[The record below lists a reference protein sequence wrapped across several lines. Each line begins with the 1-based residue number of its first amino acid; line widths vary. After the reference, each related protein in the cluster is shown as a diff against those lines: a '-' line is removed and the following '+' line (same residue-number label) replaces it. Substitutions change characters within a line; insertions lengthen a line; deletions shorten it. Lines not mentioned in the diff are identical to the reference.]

1 MMLSTLALTLTATAQ
16 VSRTVDRAALQN
28 RLTDTVSRFEAV
40 NTAALHTSVQTNTQ
54 TPATLDRSIVYRN
67 FQQPDTT
74 VKFKVIKNGAV
85 VRTETARV
93 SDIRLAAGEKV
104 VLPERK
110 EVTAVDQ
117 ATYNKLKDV
126 RSVPFARAD
135 LQMIPELTIESKDG
149 GTRQIEY
156 HLYFFPYQPFTYNDS
171 LRLFQSKMGFF
182 YLRSDSMNVVNAIDP
197 VNIIV
202 TSDALGQI
210 HPRPLKIDHLSFP
223 PADLDLAGKG
233 ITDSVAIRII
243 TASKPEG
250 YQTFVKIRPVLDITT
265 DRRTLQGYGIQKIPI
280 EVRLIGSNSSD
291 SMTVNVSAAKGT
303 ITPAAVT
310 LRYNTPQTV
319 YLTSEG
325 LGPTSISAKSSNLE
339 SAPLPLTY
347 VFPWYFLI
355 ASLLG
360 GVIGGLAKYYT
371 GEGKK
376 FSMRPI
382 IGGILAGFIGAIAYY
397 ALGISLL
404 HFKFSAGLNEV
415 AVLALSALVAYFGIP
430 KKEG

>member
-1 MMLSTLALTLTATAQ
+1 MSFIKKSATTPCPSGRKVLAWIPVSMMLSTLALTLEATAQ

-40 NTAALHTSVQTNTQ
+40 NTAALRTSVQTNTQ

-67 FQQPDTT
+67 FQQPDTA

-265 DRRTLQGYGIQKIPI
+265 DRRTLQGYGIQK
-280 EVRLIGSNSSD
+280 
-291 SMTVNVSAAKGT
+291 
-303 ITPAAVT
+303 
-310 LRYNTPQTV
+310 NTHR
-319 YLTSEG
+319 
-325 LGPTSISAKSSNLE
+325 
-339 SAPLPLTY
+339 SAPHRVQFIGFDDGECKCGQRNHHTGCSYPQIQYTANSLP
-347 VFPWYFLI
+347 YFRRPGPHKHFGKI
-355 ASLLG
+355 QQP
-360 GVIGGLAKYYT
+360 GV
-371 GEGKK
+371 
-376 FSMRPI
+376 
-382 IGGILAGFIGAIAYY
+382 GAIAFNLCVPLVFFDRLSFGRRYRRAGEVLHRRGEKIFDAAHY
-397 ALGISLL
+397 RGHPRRLYRCHCLLCAGHQPAAL
-404 HFKFSAGLNEV
+404 
-415 AVLALSALVAYFGIP
+415 
-430 KKEG
+430 